1 MWYTDKS
8 FIFSEG
14 GKYMAKLNDN
24 QIKAIK
30 HLDGPLLVIS
40 GPGSGKT
47 TVITQRIKYM
57 TQKYHI
63 SPNDILTIT
72 FTKAAA
78 IEMERRYLAAGGEKG
93 VNFSTFHALFF
104 RILREYFG
112 YSLGMVIQE
121 SEKRNFLIHTVES
134 YNIETDDIEQTVD
147 TFLLNSG
154 LIKNDLQTSETF
166 EPRDM
171 PKEEFWTL
179 FKIYEAHKE
188 RNEKIDFDDMMMGCY
203 NLLKNEKEVLEK
215 WQKKYKYIL
224 IDEFQDINRAQYECI
239 KMLSE
244 KHNNVFAVGDDDQ
257 SIYGFRGARP
267 EFTKNFLKDYKNCGT
282 VYLDINYRSTE
293 QIIALSRKLIS
304 KNKLRFDKNIRGTGR
319 TGAVPSFFFCRD
331 TEEEADRIV
340 KTICMLHNQKGVP
353 YKNIA
358 VIYRNNIASNP
369 FARRFVKQGIPYFLK
384 DNTYDIY
391 DHWIAK
397 DICAYID
404 FIYDTSDDEAFERIV
419 NKPAR
424 RVSRKAIEQAK
435 RFGMS
440 LFYGV
445 MNSEMLGRKGKEELE
460 QLYNDI
466 QTARKLN
473 GRKQAEYI
481 YKYLGYDKYLEDY
494 AAYKKCSSV
503 FLKQIA
509 YEILAVAAETD
520 DIRNLRSL
528 LADYKYQIANAPI
541 PKIGDDAVTLT
552 TMHSAKG
559 LEFGTVFVTSLV
571 ETIVPYGN
579 PKIESEVEEER
590 RLFYVAVTRAKDR
603 LILSSFASM
612 GYNTDVKLSRFL
624 GDLGIRKKE

>member
-1 MWYTDKS
+1 
-8 FIFSEG
+8 
-14 GKYMAKLNDN
+14 MAKLNDN

-282 VYLDINYRSTE
+282 VFLDINYRSTE

-340 KTICMLHNQKGVP
+340 KTIFRKNENPCTCPPDFPVCVCGKKSKG
-353 YKNIA
+353 K
-358 VIYRNNIASNP
+358 VITRKPILPSETEMEENP
-369 FARRFVKQGIPYFLK
+369 RSKS
-384 DNTYDIY
+384 
-391 DHWIAK
+391 AK
-397 DICAYID
+397 LRI
-404 FIYDTSDDEAFERIV
+404 FER
-419 NKPAR
+419 R
-424 RVSRKAIEQAK
+424 
-435 RFGMS
+435 
-440 LFYGV
+440 
-445 MNSEMLGRKGKEELE
+445 
-460 QLYNDI
+460 
-466 QTARKLN
+466 
-473 GRKQAEYI
+473 
-481 YKYLGYDKYLEDY
+481 YL
-494 AAYKKCSSV
+494 
-503 FLKQIA
+503 
-509 YEILAVAAETD
+509 
-520 DIRNLRSL
+520 
-528 LADYKYQIANAPI
+528 
-541 PKIGDDAVTLT
+541 
-552 TMHSAKG
+552 
-559 LEFGTVFVTSLV
+559 
-571 ETIVPYGN
+571 
-579 PKIESEVEEER
+579 
-590 RLFYVAVTRAKDR
+590 
-603 LILSSFASM
+603 
-612 GYNTDVKLSRFL
+612 
-624 GDLGIRKKE
+624 

>member
-1 MWYTDKS
+1 M
-8 FIFSEG
+8 E
-14 GKYMAKLNDN
+14 LNDN

-30 HLDGPLLVIS
+30 HLDGPLLVLS

-57 TQKYHI
+57 TRKYNI
-63 SPNDILTIT
+63 SPKDILTIT

-78 IEMERRYLAAGGEKG
+78 AEMESRYLTAGGDKG
-93 VNFSTFHALFF
+93 VTFSTFHAFFF

-112 YSLGMVIQE
+112 YGLGMVIQE
-121 SEKRNFLIHTVES
+121 NEKRTFLVNTVES

-154 LIKNDLQTSETF
+154 LIKNDLQTPENF

-188 RNEKIDFDDMMMGCY
+188 RNEKIDFDDMMVGCY
-203 NLLKNEKEVLEK
+203 NLLRNEKEVLEK

-239 KMLSE
+239 RLLAE

-257 SIYGFRGARP
+257 SIYSFRGARP
-267 EFTKNFLKDYKNCGT
+267 EFTQKFIEDYKNCKKI
-282 VYLDINYRSTE
+282 YLDINYRSTE
-293 QIIALSRKLIS
+293 QIIALSGKLIS
-304 KNKLRFDKNIRGTGR
+304 NNKIRFKKNIRGTGR
-319 TGAVPSFFFCRD
+319 EGAVPAFFFCRD
-331 TEEEADRIV
+331 ANEEADKIV
-340 KTICMLHNQKGVP
+340 DTIYMLHNKKGIP
-353 YKNIA
+353 YKDMA

-369 FARRFVKQGIPYFLK
+369 FVRRLVKREIPYFLK
-384 DNTYDIY
+384 DNAYDIY

-397 DICAYID
+397 DICAYAD

-424 RVSRKAIEQAK
+424 RVSKKVIEQAK

-440 LFYGV
+440 SFYGV
-445 MNSEMLGRKGKEELE
+445 MNSDMLGRKGREELE

-466 QTARKLN
+466 QLARKLK
-473 GRKQAEYI
+473 GSKQAEFI

-494 AAYKKCSSV
+494 SAYKKCSPV

-509 YEILAVAAETD
+509 YEILSISSETD
-520 DIRNLRSL
+520 DIRNLRGL
-528 LADYKYQIANAPI
+528 LADYKFKIAAAPV
-541 PKIGDDAVTLT
+541 PGREDDAVTLT

-559 LEFGTVFVTSLV
+559 LEFGTVFATSLA

-579 PKIESEVEEER
+579 PKTESEVEEER

-612 GYNTDVKLSRFL
+612 GYNTNVRLSRFL
-624 GDLGIRKKE
+624 GELGIKKKEVK

>member
-1 MWYTDKS
+1 MQAENVIREKHAGDIEQLK
-8 FIFSEG
+8 FIFSDENRIIVTAPAG
-14 GKYMAKLNDN
+14 C
-24 QIKAIK
+24 
-30 HLDGPLLVIS
+30 
-40 GPGSGKT
+40 GKT
-47 TVITQRIKYM
+47 TAMVSKIAWELSSGHILSNKKVLAMTFSVNAAMKIKDALKTLLPNLVENVQQYISKVDVANYHNFAMRILFKHGYCLNGEFTHLSEFKIVDEDSPLLNTFITSADSDKLKKVNDAVKASNKEDLIAALDDYWEILKRKLITNHVITYNGILISAIKLLRK
-57 TQKYHI
+57 TQI
-63 SPNDILTIT
+63 SS
-72 FTKAAA
+72 F
-78 IEMERRYLAAGGEKG
+78 
-93 VNFSTFHALFF
+93 
-104 RILREYFG
+104 
-112 YSLGMVIQE
+112 
-121 SEKRNFLIHTVES
+121 
-134 YNIETDDIEQTVD
+134 
-147 TFLLNSG
+147 
-154 LIKNDLQTSETF
+154 
-166 EPRDM
+166 
-171 PKEEFWTL
+171 
-179 FKIYEAHKE
+179 
-188 RNEKIDFDDMMMGCY
+188 
-203 NLLKNEKEVLEK
+203 
-215 WQKKYKYIL
+215 YKQYYQMII

-340 KTICMLHNQKGVP
+340 KTICVLHNQKGVP

-424 RVSRKAIEQAK
+424 RVSRKVIEQAK

-590 RLFYVAVTRAKDR
+590 RLFYVAVTRAKER